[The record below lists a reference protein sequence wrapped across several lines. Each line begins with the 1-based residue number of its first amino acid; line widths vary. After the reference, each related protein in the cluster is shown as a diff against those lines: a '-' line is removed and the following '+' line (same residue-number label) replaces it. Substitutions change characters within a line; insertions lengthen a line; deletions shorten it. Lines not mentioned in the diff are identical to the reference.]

1 MSKFT
6 RKLIGMMYENS
17 KTNRN
22 IYRYQGPLNPF
33 RHIIVN
39 DRPITAQNKTYQTKK
54 QNKFMIELNRKHN
67 K

>member
-33 RHIIVN
+33 KHIIVN
-39 DRPITAQNKTYQTKK
+39 DSPITAQNNTCKPSKRY
-54 QNKFMIELNRKHN
+54 
-67 K
+67 